1 MATINLTLQDVNGD
15 PFLSPG
21 SNINITTNNTPNA
34 IFNEPSG
41 LTTLEVVSTGD
52 TVTIGGVEYTYE
64 YLGSG
69 DVRGDPLQPTAFI
82 RITGSSDPNAPL
94 PVGTTY
100 AIDLTGQPGDP
111 DYPNVQNGNTKLT
124 VNTLNTTDPVPF
136 PCFVAG
142 TLIETLDG
150 PRAVEDIQVGDMVWT
165 MDNGFQPVRWVGT
178 AEVEAEGDMA
188 PIEFA
193 PGAIGNKQAL
203 RVSPQHRVLISGWK
217 AELYCGSDQVLVAAA
232 HLATGD
238 KVRRLSGG
246 QVTYVHLLFDQH
258 EIVET
263 DGALTESL
271 YIGPE
276 SVKALPKE
284 SVEELLTLFPELMS
298 RTGQD
303 PVARRVAKRHEA
315 ALLAAS

>member
-1 MATINLTLQDVNGD
+1 MATIKLTLQDVNGD
-15 PFLSPG
+15 PFTSG
-21 SNINITTNNTPNA
+21 NNINIVTSQTPNA
-34 IFNEPSG
+34 VFNEPSG
-41 LTTLEVVSTGD
+41 TTTLEIVSAGD
-52 TVTIGGVEYTYE
+52 TVTIGGFTYTYD

-69 DVRGDPLQPTAFI
+69 DIDSDPTLPAAFI
-82 RITGSSDPNAPL
+82 RITGSSDPNATIPI
-94 PVGTTY
+94 GTTY

-111 DYPNVQNGNTKLT
+111 GYPDLPNGNTKLG
-124 VNTLNTTDPVPF
+124 VADLNTTDPTPF

-150 PRAVEDIQVGDMVWT
+150 PRAVEDIEVGDMVWT
-165 MDNGFQPVRWVGT
+165 MDNGFQPVRWIGT
-178 AEVEAEGDMA
+178 AEVAAEGDMA

-193 PGAIGNKQAL
+193 PGAIGNTAAL
-203 RVSPQHRVLISGWK
+203 RVSPQHRVLVSGWK

-232 HLATGD
+232 HLVTGD
-238 KVRRLSGG
+238 AVRRLSGG

-276 SVKALPKE
+276 SVKALPQE

-298 RTGQD
+298 RAGQY
-303 PVARRVAKRHEA
+303 PVARHVAKRHEA
-315 ALLAAS
+315 TLLASA